1 MSEAFDF
8 RQHTA
13 SELRR
18 MLARQK
24 ELDPSSMEY
33 GVLMKNLEVLVN
45 TVDLY
50 SDIETFLG
58 MVDAGIESIEIAPGG
73 KEVIEAETPASTPD
87 EAEDNIATAAHSAP
101 TEATSPTT
109 GKTYEM
115 SEVRAALVDAR
126 RKGTNVTELLKEF
139 GVENFSAFPA
149 GRYGELM
156 QRLGAA

>member
-24 ELDPSSMEY
+24 ELDPASMEY
-33 GVLMKNLEVLVN
+33 GMVMKNLEVLVN

-58 MVDAGIESIEIAPGG
+58 MVDAGIEAIEIAPGG
-73 KEVIEAETPASTPD
+73 KEVIEAEVPASTPD
-87 EAEDNIATAAHSAP
+87 EAEDNTATVTPFP
-101 TEATSPTT
+101 TPVEEPDP

-115 SEVRAALVDAR
+115 SEVRAALVAAR
-126 RKGTNVTELLKEF
+126 KKGTNVTELLKEF

-156 QRLGAA
+156 QRLGAS